1 MTAVLTVITL
11 FLQVFTFGFFG
22 QLLGI
27 ASLGLEAT
35 LGIPQLYSNWKN
47 KSSEGVSTKMIALWF
62 IGDFTKTLY
71 FIIEVN
77 RVLFRSN
84 LFNSCYVG

>member
-11 FLQVFTFGFFG
+11 LLQVFTFGFFG

-27 ASLGLEAT
+27 ISLGLEAT
-35 LGIPQLYSNWKN
+35 LGIPQLFSNWKN
-47 KSSEGVSTKMIALWF
+47 KSSEGVSTTMIAMWF

-71 FIIEVN
+71 FIIEVIKE
-77 RVLFRSN
+77 LFRLS
-84 LFNSCYVG
+84 LFNSWYAG

>member
-77 RVLFRSN
+77 SVLFRSN

>member
-11 FLQVFTFGFFG
+11 LLQVFTFGFFG

-27 ASLGLEAT
+27 ISLGLEAT
-35 LGIPQLYSNWKN
+35 LGIPQLFSNWKN
-47 KSSEGVSTKMIALWF
+47 KSSEGVSTTMIAMWF

-71 FIIEVN
+71 FIIEVIKE
-77 RVLFRSN
+77 LFRLS
-84 LFNSCYVG
+84 LFNSWHAD

>member
-84 LFNSCYVG
+84 LFNLCYVG

>member
-11 FLQVFTFGFFG
+11 LLQVFTFGFFG

-27 ASLGLEAT
+27 ISLGLEAT
-35 LGIPQLYSNWKN
+35 LGIPQLFSNWKN
-47 KSSEGVSTKMIALWF
+47 KSSEGVSTTMIAMWF

-71 FIIEVN
+71 FIIEVIKE
-77 RVLFRSN
+77 LFRLS
-84 LFNSCYVG
+84 LFNSWYAD